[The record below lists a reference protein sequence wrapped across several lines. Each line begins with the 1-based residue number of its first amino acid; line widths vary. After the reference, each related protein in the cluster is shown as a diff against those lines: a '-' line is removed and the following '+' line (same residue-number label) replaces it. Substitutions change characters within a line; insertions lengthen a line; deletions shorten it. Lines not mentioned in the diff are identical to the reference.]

1 MVGMLL
7 RYFMNMGTWVKSRLL
22 RVSDHFDNNLLFMA
36 VRQGMVMMIPLL
48 VSGSAALMLYSLP
61 IPAYQKFLYGF
72 WDGRAVAFL
81 NFIQSASYGFFA
93 MGLSL
98 TTSFS
103 YAEIRLRSRG
113 GNRGDAVT
121 VMLTTMAS
129 LIGFLGVQRKDFS
142 VEALG
147 TYNIFTAL
155 FIALGCC
162 ELFFRL
168 KDTGIFRIRRRGM
181 EADGGYLEA
190 VSGILPAMVTVAFF
204 GILRQAFMAVF
215 QVDSL
220 QGLLETAVGGLFAS
234 IENGL
239 AAAIVILLLAH
250 CMWIV
255 GIHGSKVIDP
265 AMQENFVRI
274 SQGEVYSKTFQD
286 VFVFMGGTG
295 SVLCLVIAI
304 LLFSRK
310 RSIKNIARLS
320 LPAAVFNISEMI
332 SFGLPVILNP
342 IFVIPYL
349 LVPVVLCVISYAAID
364 SGIVPH
370 VIHQVE
376 WTTPVFLSG
385 YMATGSIA
393 GSLLQGLCLVTGV
406 LIYLPFLRLFEE
418 RDERRLTKNVKELT
432 AELQRQEEA
441 NAITP
446 LTKRGD
452 ALGGVARLLAADLRD
467 AVENKE
473 LFFVYQPQVNA
484 AEKCIGAEALI
495 RWKHPIAGFIYPPL
509 IIQLAREEKLL
520 SDLESYMFD
529 EAAHAISEIGKTVRT
544 PFKISVN
551 ITNESL
557 MWDGIEECIADKVR
571 KYGISPDRLW
581 LEITEQDALVSTED
595 MLDKIRRLK
604 ERGHRFLIDDFGMGH
619 TSLLYLQTSH
629 FRVVKLDGSLT
640 KDVLK
645 NERNRSIIAAITEL
659 GRSLHFDTIAEYVE
673 TKEQKELL
681 RILGCGS
688 FQGYYYSK
696 PVALTELI
704 PWMEQNLREARQ
716 KA

>member
-1 MVGMLL
+1 MGTRAKNKLL
-7 RYFMNMGTWVKSRLL
+7 RI
-22 RVSDHFDNNLLFMA
+22 SDYFDNNLLFRA

-48 VSGSAALMLYSLP
+48 VSGSVALMLYSLP
-61 IPAYQKFLYGF
+61 IPAYQAFLYGF
-72 WDGRAVAFL
+72 WGGRVVEFL
-81 NFIQSASYGFFA
+81 DFIQNASYGFFA

-103 YAEIRLRSRG
+103 YAEIRAESKG

-129 LIGFLGVQRKDFS
+129 LIGFLGMQRRDFS
-142 VEALG
+142 AEALG

-168 KDTGIFRIRRRGM
+168 KDTGLFGIRRRGM
-181 EADGGYLEA
+181 EADNGYLEA
-190 VSGILPAMVTVAFF
+190 VSGILPALVTVAFF
-204 GILRQAFMAVF
+204 GILRQVFLAVF
-215 QVDSL
+215 RVDSL
-220 QGLLETAVGGLFAS
+220 QGLLETAVSRLLLS

-239 AAAIVILLLAH
+239 AVAIVILLLAH
-250 CMWIV
+250 CMWMV

-310 RSIKNIARLS
+310 NSIKNIAKLS
-320 LPAAVFNISEMI
+320 LPAAIFNISEMI

-342 IFVIPYL
+342 IFAIPYL
-349 LVPVVLCVISYAAID
+349 LVPVVLCVISYAAIA

-393 GSLLQGLCLVTGV
+393 GSLLQGLCLAAGV

-418 RDERRLTKNVKELT
+418 RDERRLTRNVKELT

-441 NAITP
+441 NAITS
-446 LTKRGD
+446 LTKRRD
-452 ALGGVARLLAADLRD
+452 ALGGVARLLAADLKE

-473 LFFVYQPQVNA
+473 LFFMYQPQVNA

-520 SDLESYMFD
+520 PDLESYLFD
-529 EAAHAISEIGKTVRT
+529 EAAHAIAEIEKAVHT

-557 MWDGIEECIADKVR
+557 GWDGIEECIADKVR
-571 KYGISPDRLW
+571 KYGVSPDRLW
-581 LEITEQDALVSTED
+581 LEITEQDALVSTEE

-604 ERGHRFLIDDFGMGH
+604 ERGHQFLIDDFGMGH

-645 NERNRSIIAAITEL
+645 NDRNRSIIAAITEL

-673 TKEQKELL
+673 TEEQKELL
-681 RILGCGS
+681 RTLGCGS
-688 FQGYYYSK
+688 FQGYFYSK
-696 PVALTELI
+696 PVVLTELI
-704 PWMEQNLREARQ
+704 PWMEQNLRET
-716 KA
+716 